1 MVWCILLWCLGDEG
15 FAMVFSE
22 DERRVERRRKKRG
35 GEVQERRNDDA
46 TRHPEVTQA
55 VYSDS
60 S

>member
-1 MVWCILLWCLGDEG
+1 
-15 FAMVFSE
+15 MVFPE
-22 DERRVERRRKKRG
+22 DERRVKRRRKKRG
-35 GEVQERRNDDA
+35 GEVQERINDDA